1 MNTKTKLCSTHRP
14 KVKLNK
20 KLALAFV
27 SAVFA
32 TSLPVYAD
40 FEAVDDFLNAD
51 AKDLLKKEFD
61 LGGHAVSVQPYGI
74 LDIAY
79 GHANNGLPQ
88 SDYLPQGF
96 YPANR
101 QAINGLSSDYK
112 NTNNQS
118 RNDWFPGGLSQNR
131 IGLNADLSLF
141 QLDNGTNIKALLN
154 LESGFNPLGFYLYDG
169 AKSLAQNSGPEG
181 TNVKTRTIS
190 NESSQNGQFFNRAA
204 NAGLSFGQ
212 YGTVTFG
219 LNVNPLKDLITAYDP
234 VQADNFS
241 LLGQSGTVG
250 GSGGVS
256 ENQRLENSL
265 KYTNVVA
272 LPSLPL
278 EGAKLNVGGIYQWGN
293 TVNINYGHSYGG
305 QVGLDSNRFGMAVGY
320 YRATDAVSAQTSNTA
335 NAIDFYSFNTEA
347 WVLAARFNPV
357 PELKISGGWE
367 WFKRSNASDDLTHA
381 YGDLWGTALT
391 PLASRTGNKAL
402 GIENTQDFNV
412 YWLGASYDFG
422 TQFPKLAGLKA
433 QAGYY
438 DYINEHPTGPAT
450 ISDPTKAGAGRSGT
464 WSAVVDYQI
473 NKRFDVYAAATES
486 HFTGAYYSSAKYNQD
501 QFVIGTGLRFKF

>member
-1 MNTKTKLCSTHRP
+1 LPPICFIYELIDTFWEWQMKF
-14 KVKLNK
+14 NK
-20 KLALAFV
+20 KLTLAVTSALLAI
-27 SAVFA
+27 SSPTHAEIN
-32 TSLPVYAD
+32 TLS
-40 FEAVDDFLNAD
+40 DFLQAD
-51 AKDLLKKEFD
+51 APFKKDFSIAD
-61 LGGHAVSVQPYGI
+61 HDASVQFYGI
-74 LDIAY
+74 VDIAY
-79 GHANNGLPQ
+79 GHADHALPE

-101 QAINGLSSDYK
+101 QAINGSYNS
-112 NTNNQS
+112 NNQS

-131 IGLNADLSLF
+131 IGIKADASLF
-141 QLDNGTNIKALLN
+141 KLENGTNINAVLN
-154 LESGFNPLGFYLYDG
+154 LESGFNPLGFYLYNG
-169 AKSLAQNSGPEG
+169 ANSLAQNSG
-181 TNVKTRTIS
+181 NSSVLNQKTQTIS
-190 NESSQNGQFFNRAA
+190 NESSQNGQLFNRAA
-204 NAGLSFGQ
+204 NAGLSFDQ

-219 LNVNPLKDLITAYDP
+219 LNVNPLKDLITVYDP

-293 TVNINYGHSYGG
+293 TVNINFGHSYGG
-305 QVGLDSNRFGMAVGY
+305 QVGLDSNRFGAAVGY
-320 YRATDAVSAQTSNTA
+320 YRATDAISAQTSSTP

-347 WVLAARFNPV
+347 WVIAARFNPV

-367 WFKRSNASDDLTHA
+367 WFKRSNASDDLTYA

-391 PLASRTGNKAL
+391 TSVTSRGNRVL
-402 GIENTQDFNV
+402 GNGNTQDFNV

-438 DYINEHPTGPAT
+438 DYINEHPTGPTT
-450 ISDPTKAGAGRSGT
+450 ISDATKAGAGRSGT
-464 WSAVVDYQI
+464 WSAVLDYQI
-473 NKRFDVYAAATES
+473 NKRFDVYAATTES
-486 HFTGAYYSSAKYNQD
+486 HFTGAYYSSAKYDPD
-501 QFVIGTGLRFKF
+501 QLVVATGLRFKF